1 MAIKPRLGGK
11 AMQVPRADAS
21 AALFWPID
29 QVRSLL
35 RQRAE
40 KKLIEAGF
48 DREWYLD
55 RYPDVRA
62 AKVDP
67 LSHFLKWGAREGRDP
82 NPLFWTAFYLAGNPD
97 ARDTGSNPLAH
108 YLRAGWREGR
118 DPNPLFDSAWYLREN
133 PDVGAAGA
141 NPLLHYIRHGA
152 AQGSDPHPLFDTDW
166 YLGKNPDVRA
176 AGVNPLAHFLTV
188 GARTGCD
195 PHPLFDSMYY
205 LERNPD
211 VRDAGINPL
220 VHYLQ
225 AGPAEQRNPN
235 RWFDNDAYMARYPDV
250 RPSGLN
256 PLVHYRLFGAAQGR
270 DASRR
275 SSPLADRKSSDLQ
288 PGSLFDLFQS
298 LGDNCELGLVQSAFF
313 ANQLGLFKFAS
324 TPIEGLI
331 AALRSRF
338 DALTSA
344 DHIDIRVR
352 THGPQDEWRELWVI
366 SKVYGIGFHA
376 GRAAVVGP
384 DKLENTEI
392 RRLGLLTRM
401 FIEDMEEAEKIF
413 VYKSNLHISREK
425 IEELHASMRAYG
437 PVTLLWVTVETSDR
451 AAGIVEEISEG
462 LLRGYIDRFAPY
474 EDVNDYSAEVWK
486 TICANARDLW
496 LAKRAQSGK
505 P

>member
-1 MAIKPRLGGK
+1 MAIKACFGGK
-11 AMQVPRADAS
+11 AMHVPCADAS
-21 AALFWPID
+21 AALLWPID

-35 RQRAE
+35 RRRAE
-40 KKLIEAGF
+40 KKLTEAGF

-62 AKVDP
+62 AEVDP

-82 NPLFWTAFYLAGNPD
+82 NPLFWSSFYLANNPD
-97 ARDTGSNPLAH
+97 VRHGGNPLAH
-108 YLRAGWREGR
+108 YMRAGWREGR
-118 DPNPLFDSAWYLREN
+118 DPNPLFDSDWYLREN
-133 PDVGAAGA
+133 PDVAATGAD
-141 NPLLHYIRHGA
+141 PLLHYIRHGA
-152 AQGSDPHPLFDTDW
+152 AAGLDPHPLFDTDW
-166 YLGKNPDVRA
+166 YLEKNPDVRA
-176 AGVNPLAHFLTV
+176 AGANPLGHFLSV
-188 GARTGCD
+188 GAGMGCD

-256 PLVHYRLFGAAQGR
+256 PLVHYRLHGAALGR
-270 DASRR
+270 DASRQV
-275 SSPLADRKSSDLQ
+275 SGLPVQKSSQLRLDA
-288 PGSLFDLFQS
+288 LFDLFQS
-298 LGDNCELGLVQSAFF
+298 LGDNCEFGLVQSAFF

-324 TPIEGLI
+324 TTIEGLI
-331 AALRSRF
+331 AALRTRF

-344 DHIDIRVR
+344 DHIDIRIR
-352 THGPQDEWRELWVI
+352 THGPQDEWREFWVM
-366 SKVYGIGFHA
+366 SKAYGIGFHA
-376 GRAAVVGP
+376 GRAAVVDP
-384 DKLENTEI
+384 DKLENIEI

-413 VYKSNLHISREK
+413 IYKSNLNVARES
-425 IEELHASMRAYG
+425 IEELLVSMRAYG
-437 PVTLLWVTVETSDR
+437 PVTLLWVTVETHDR
-451 AAGIVEEISEG
+451 AAGFVEEISEG

-474 EDVNDYSAEVWK
+474 EDVNAYSAEVWK
-486 TICANARDLW
+486 TICGNARDLW
-496 LAKRAQSGK
+496 LAKRAQGAK

>member
-1 MAIKPRLGGK
+1 MH
-11 AMQVPRADAS
+11 VPRADAS
-21 AALFWPID
+21 AALLWPID

-40 KKLIEAGF
+40 KRLTEAGF

-62 AKVDP
+62 AEVDP

-82 NPLFWTAFYLAGNPD
+82 NPLFWSGFYLAKNPD
-97 ARDTGSNPLAH
+97 VGHSGNPLAH
-108 YLRAGWREGR
+108 YMRAGWREGR
-118 DPNPLFDSAWYLREN
+118 DPNPLFDSDWYLREN
-133 PDVGAAGA
+133 PDVAATGAD
-141 NPLLHYIRHGA
+141 PLLHYIRHGVA
-152 AQGSDPHPLFDTDW
+152 AGLDPHPLFDTDW
-166 YLGKNPDVRA
+166 YLEKNPDVRA
-176 AGVNPLAHFLTV
+176 AGANPLGHFLTV
-188 GARTGCD
+188 GAGMGCD

-256 PLVHYRLFGAAQGR
+256 PLVHYRLHGAALGR
-270 DASRR
+270 DASRQV
-275 SSPLADRKSSDLQ
+275 SGLPVQKSSQLRLDA
-288 PGSLFDLFQS
+288 LFDLFQS
-298 LGDNCELGLVQSAFF
+298 LGDNCEFGLVQSAFF

-324 TPIEGLI
+324 TTIEGLI
-331 AALRSRF
+331 AALRTRF

-344 DHIDIRVR
+344 DQIHIRVR
-352 THGPQDEWRELWVI
+352 THGPQDEWREFWVM
-366 SKVYGIGFHA
+366 SKAYGIGFHA
-376 GRAAVVGP
+376 GRAAVVDP
-384 DKLENTEI
+384 DKLENIEI

-413 VYKSNLHISREK
+413 VYKSNLDIARGS
-425 IEELHASMRAYG
+425 IEELLASMRAYG
-437 PVTLLWVTVETSDR
+437 PVTLLWVTVETHDR
-451 AAGIVEEISEG
+451 AAGFVEEISEG

-496 LAKRAQSGK
+496 LEKRAQSGK